1 MVLITINVPH
11 EIRGL
16 LKKESNQSALITN
29 LLMKHYEKDGV
40 VDINILI
47 EKEKNVKKE
56 LKSKRNE
63 LKSLQI
69 SIKEADNRAKE
80 AQIQADE
87 DKSFKDKNDKATDEL
102 RDAILKE
109 VEG

>member
-56 LKSKRNE
+56 LKS
-63 LKSLQI
+63 LQI